1 MAHTDLPPPFPA
13 SATSRRV
20 SGLAFASL
28 ALGLGNF
35 VCLFLL
41 WVPSVVGLVLGV
53 LGIRHTSG
61 DGGRDGRG
69 MAVTGTVLN
78 GVFAVLAPFLL
89 APVVAPTD
97 TRFGLELPTD
107 CHSAEAE
114 ALRCG
119 T

>member
-1 MAHTDLPPPFPA
+1 MARTGPPAPSPA
-13 SATSRRV
+13 PAAPRRM
-20 SGLAFASL
+20 SGLALASL
-28 ALGLGNF
+28 ALGLGNLA
-35 VCLFLL
+35 CLFLL

-53 LGIRHTSG
+53 LGIRHTTG
-61 DGGRDGRG
+61 DSGRDGRG

-89 APVVAPTD
+89 APVLSPTD
-97 TRFGLELPTD
+97 TRFGIELPTD

-114 ALRCG
+114 VLRCD